1 MKVLAEKRQQ
11 VILDLLQQDG
21 VVKLQDICNRTTSS
35 ESSIRRDLQVLED
48 QGRLVRIHG
57 GAKVKQS
64 LQRELDMVGKSTQN
78 ISDKQEIAQ
87 YVASLIQDDDVL
99 YLDAGTTTLALIP
112 FLKQKHRLTVVTNGV
127 EHAACLADLNIR
139 TFLLGGQLK
148 NTTKAIVGVE
158 AVRNL
163 ANFRF
168 NKAFLGI
175 NGIHEK
181 YGLTTPDPEEAEVK
195 RTAIDRSEQ
204 SYVLA
209 DASKFNCVSFTK
221 VAATNVVTIITNQLP
236 DNIKSHFG
244 SNTKIQEV
252 SL

>member
-1 MKVLAEKRQQ
+1 MKVLAEKRRQ

-35 ESSIRRDLQVLED
+35 ESSIRRDFQVLED
-48 QGRLVRIHG
+48 QGKLVRIHG
-57 GAKVKQS
+57 GAKLKQS
-64 LQRELDMVGKSTQN
+64 LQRELDMLGKATQN
-78 ISDKQEIAQ
+78 VSDKEKIAQ
-87 YVASLIQDDDVL
+87 FVATLIQDDDVL

-112 FLKQKHRLTVVTNGV
+112 FLKEKHHLTVVTNGV
-127 EHAACLADLNIR
+127 EHASRLSDFNIR

-148 NTTKAIVGVE
+148 NTTKAVVGVE

-195 RTAIDRSEQ
+195 KTAIERSEK

-209 DASKFNCVSFTK
+209 DQSKFNCVSFTK

-236 DNIKSHFG
+236 NNIKSHFG

-252 SL
+252 

>member
-64 LQRELDMVGKSTQN
+64 LQRELDMIGKSTQN

-87 YVASLIQDDDVL
+87 YVATLIQDDDVL

-112 FLKQKHRLTVVTNGV
+112 FLKQKHHLTVVTNGV

-195 RTAIDRSEQ
+195 KTAIERSEK

-209 DASKFNCVSFTK
+209 DQSKFNCVSFTK
-221 VAATNVVTIITNQLP
+221 VAATNVVTIITKQLP